1 MWFQIQERSAISLSL
16 TSPNKHY
23 KNLTQMSIYVITDLF
38 YLIFFGANNV
48 YASVH
53 YKCLKDV

>member
-1 MWFQIQERSAISLSL
+1 
-16 TSPNKHY
+16 
-23 KNLTQMSIYVITDLF
+23 MSIYVITDLF